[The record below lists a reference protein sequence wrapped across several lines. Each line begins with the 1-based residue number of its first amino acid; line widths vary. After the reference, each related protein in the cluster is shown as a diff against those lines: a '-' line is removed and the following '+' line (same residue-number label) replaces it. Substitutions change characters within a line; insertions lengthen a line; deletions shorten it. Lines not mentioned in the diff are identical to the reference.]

1 MMHMTFYWS
10 KDVTILIDSWRTTSW
25 TSYSL
30 TLIACLIVSAFY
42 QYLEDLRVRLKTA
55 SSSAAK
61 TSSPAPIQTPLLGAK
76 LDGAGGRFSAARLGG
91 AVLFGVNAAIG
102 YLLMLAVMSFN
113 GGVFVA
119 IVVGLAI
126 GYLAFRSGDDDVAAT
141 VPEGRRK
148 RKVFGGNP
156 AIGYLLVPVTVAFSG
171 RGELVAVVLA
181 LTGWISAWC
190 LGRK

>member
-61 TSSPAPIQTPLLGAK
+61 ASSPAPIQTPLLGAK

-141 VPEGRRK
+141 V
-148 RKVFGGNP
+148 VDNP
-156 AIGYLLVPVTVAFSG
+156 CACA
-171 RGELVAVVLA
+171 
-181 LTGWISAWC
+181 
-190 LGRK
+190 